1 MGLHP
6 EKEKREEDGGFLDGY
21 CVAVSVRVDSDP
33 VWKVQGDR
41 SSCQLYITEVVTAGQ
56 VW

>member
-1 MGLHP
+1 MGM
-6 EKEKREEDGGFLDGY
+6 LDG
-21 CVAVSVRVDSDP
+21 CRVAVSVRVDSDP

-41 SSCQLYITEVVTAGQ
+41 SACQLYITEVVTTGQ

>member
-1 MGLHP
+1 MGLHA
-6 EKEKREEDGGFLDGY
+6 EKEKGEEDGEFLDGY

>member
-1 MGLHP
+1 MGFHA
-6 EKEKREEDGGFLDGY
+6 EKEKGEEDGGFLDGY

-33 VWKVQGDR
+33 VWKGQGDR
-41 SSCQLYITEVVTAGQ
+41 SACQLYITEVVTAGQ